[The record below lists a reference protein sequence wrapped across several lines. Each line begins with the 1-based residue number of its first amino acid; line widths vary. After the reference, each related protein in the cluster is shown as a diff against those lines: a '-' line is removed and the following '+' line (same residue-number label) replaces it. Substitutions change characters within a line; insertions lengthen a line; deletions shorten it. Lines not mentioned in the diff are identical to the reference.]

1 MAMSKHF
8 LTITILMLTS
18 SFATAAVTQI
28 KIATIAP
35 ENSSWMRDMRA
46 GGEEIKSRT
55 EGRVVLKFYGGG
67 VMGNDKKILRKMRI
81 GQLHGGAFTP
91 SGLTERFPNLNA
103 YGLPLVFRSL
113 DEVDYVRSRL
123 DEEIIDGAE
132 EAGLVCFG
140 ITGGGFAELMSNSP
154 VRNVED
160 IQGRKVWVPEGDPG
174 TYAAMQALELSPVVL
189 PITDVLTGLQTGLI
203 DVIATPPVAAV
214 ALQWYTKV
222 KYLTREPLVY
232 TYAVLV
238 IEKKVFDRLELDD
251 QAVVK
256 DVMGKV
262 YEGFDSQS
270 LQDNVGAE
278 KAMIANGVEIVQA
291 DAGAIDLWRD
301 RVLAINRQHVEEG
314 AVSVDL
320 YDRVLALLDEYRG
333 VANDPLSSGS
343 TETP

>member
-1 MAMSKHF
+1 MAISTRL
-8 LTITILMLTS
+8 LTLFSLMLFS
-18 SFATAAVTQI
+18 SLATAAATQI

-35 ENSSWMRDMRA
+35 ENSSWMRGMRA

-91 SGLTERFPNLNA
+91 SGLTERFPNLNV
-103 YGLPLVFRSL
+103 YGMPLVFRSL
-113 DEVDYVRSRL
+113 DEVDYVRAQMD
-123 DEEIIDGAE
+123 DEIVNGAE

-140 ITGGGFAELMSNSP
+140 IMGGGFAELMSNSP

-160 IQGRKVWVPEGDPG
+160 IQGRKIWVPEGDPS
-174 TYAAMQALELSPVVL
+174 TYAAMQALELSPVIL

-222 KYLTREPLVY
+222 KYLTREPLLY

-238 IEKKVFDRLELDD
+238 IEKKVFDGLVPDD
-251 QAVVK
+251 QAVLK
-256 DVMGKV
+256 EVMGKV
-262 YEGFDSQS
+262 YAGFDDQS

-278 KAMIANGVEIVQA
+278 KAMIANGVEIVQP
-291 DAGAIDLWRD
+291 DAGAVDLWRD
-301 RVLAINRQHVEEG
+301 RVLTINRQQVDEG
-314 AVSVDL
+314 AISADL

-333 VANDPLSSGS
+333 AVSDPLPPGS